1 MQTLQKILPKY
12 TVALGIIFV
21 ATVVYL
27 VTRGD
32 TVVVEGYAV
41 QKMALEQAIYA
52 TGYVDAGKMADM
64 RSEISGT
71 VRFVG
76 ASEGEQVAKGDT
88 ILVIGDRILLLAV
101 DEAEAALAEQQAAKV
116 DLEARLA
123 RSRALY
129 KAGAIPLQELDDA
142 RREFIQAK
150 KLFEQKNAQLQSR
163 RDEAEKQLLRAPLTG
178 TLTMQEAR
186 VGDDIVS
193 GTLLATIVNP
203 ESYMIKV
210 EVDELDIPRLKKG
223 QKAVVALDAMP
234 EKRFRA
240 SVSRIVPRTDR
251 ITKTSKIYLDL
262 DEPIESMQEGMTAIA
277 NIVYNV
283 RKGALLVPKSAVF
296 KEGRE
301 MFVWKIEKSKLVK
314 RNVTTGADDN
324 RFIEILDGLVEAD
337 SVVTRPEEHFRD
349 GMKARVNG
357 EKTVNGDQ
365 L

>member
-12 TVALGIIFV
+12 TVALGITFL

-32 TVVVEGYAV
+32 TVVVESFAV
-41 QKMALEQAIYA
+41 QKMELEQAIYA
-52 TGYVDAGKMADM
+52 TGYVDAGKMADI

-88 ILVIGDRILLLAV
+88 ILVISDKSLLLAV
-101 DEAEAALAEQQAAKV
+101 DEAEAALAEQRAAKE
-116 DLEARLA
+116 DMEARFT
-123 RSRALY
+123 RSRALF
-129 KAGAIPLQELDDA
+129 KAGAIPVQERDNA
-142 RREFIQAK
+142 KREFIQAK

-163 RDEAEKQLLRAPLTG
+163 RDEAEKQHIRAPLAG

-186 VGDDIVS
+186 TGDDIVS
-193 GTLLATIVNP
+193 GTLLATIVNT

-210 EVDELDIPRLKKG
+210 EVDELDVPRLKKG
-223 QKAVVALDAMP
+223 QKAVIALDAMP
-234 EKRFRA
+234 EKRFKA

-251 ITKTSKIYLDL
+251 ITKTSKVYLDL
-262 DEPIESMQEGMTAIA
+262 DDPIEGMQEGMTAIA

-283 RKGALLVPKSAVF
+283 RKGALLVPRSAVF

-301 MFVWKIEKSKLVK
+301 MYAWKIEKGKLVK
-314 RNVTTGADDN
+314 LTVTTGADDN
-324 RFIEILDGLVEAD
+324 RFIEVLEGLVEGD
-337 SVVTRPEEHFRD
+337 SVVTRPEERFRE
-349 GMKARVNG
+349 GMGARVVS
-357 EKTVNGDQ
+357 E
-365 L
+365 